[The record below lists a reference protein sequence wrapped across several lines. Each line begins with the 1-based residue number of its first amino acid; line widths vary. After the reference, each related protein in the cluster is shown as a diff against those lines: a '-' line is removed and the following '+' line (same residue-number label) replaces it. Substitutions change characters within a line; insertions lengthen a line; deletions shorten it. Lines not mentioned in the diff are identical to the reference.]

1 MAQDDRRWTFLVV
14 PHTDGGAGT
23 KSFEVSQT
31 RLRWAVAGLA
41 ALLLL
46 MTAVLLSWGMLA
58 SRAAR
63 IPALT
68 AKLEQFESEREHVAQ
83 LAESLARLEEQ
94 YGQVR
99 GMLGAEPEGN
109 GNRMRLPIIGEVA
122 APSDSGTIIE
132 AASDGRPTSWP
143 LSRPAFI
150 TRELLSRDPGEHTGL
165 DIAVAVG
172 SPIHAA
178 GAGMVIAA
186 GQDSVYGNF
195 VRLRHEDGYETM
207 YAHASKILV
216 QPAEHV
222 ERRQVVALSGNSGR
236 STAPHLHFEIRRNGR
251 AIDPR
256 TLVRPPS

>member
-1 MAQDDRRWTFLVV
+1 MAQEERRWTFLVV

-23 KSFEVSQT
+23 KSFEVSHT
-31 RLRWAVAGLA
+31 RLRWAVAGLI

-58 SRAAR
+58 ARAAR
-63 IPALT
+63 VPALS
-68 AKLEQFESEREHVAQ
+68 AELERYESEREQVAQ

-109 GNRMRLPIIGEVA
+109 GNRMRLPIIGEVGVQ
-122 APSDSGTIIE
+122 SDSGSVVE
-132 AASDGRPTSWP
+132 PASGGRPTSWP

-150 TRELLSRDPGEHTGL
+150 TRELLSRDPGEHTGM
-165 DIAVAVG
+165 DIAVAAG

-186 GQDSVYGNF
+186 GRDSVYGNF

-207 YAHASKILV
+207 YAHASKLLV
-216 QPAEHV
+216 QPPQHV
-222 ERRQVVALSGNSGR
+222 ERRQVIALSGNSGL

-251 AIDPR
+251 PIDPR